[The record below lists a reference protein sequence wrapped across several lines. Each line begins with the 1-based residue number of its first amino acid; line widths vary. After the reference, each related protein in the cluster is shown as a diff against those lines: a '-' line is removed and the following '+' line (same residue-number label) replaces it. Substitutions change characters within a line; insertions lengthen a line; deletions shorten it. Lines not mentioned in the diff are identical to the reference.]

1 MVTADG
7 ISREQANSK
16 FWAVDKEGLL
26 YERDVGTKN
35 MDTNRSDF
43 IRSAGESWGLSQ
55 DVSLLEV
62 VKRVKPTV
70 LIGCST
76 ASPKN
81 LVDFP
86 SKCIIF
92 NRRLPSFFIQ
102 KTRGTTSVPGSS
114 YSRNYSRKPTQ

>member
-7 ISREQANSK
+7 ISHKQVDSK

-26 YERDVGTKN
+26 YERGVGTKD
-35 MDTNRSDF
+35 MDPSDF